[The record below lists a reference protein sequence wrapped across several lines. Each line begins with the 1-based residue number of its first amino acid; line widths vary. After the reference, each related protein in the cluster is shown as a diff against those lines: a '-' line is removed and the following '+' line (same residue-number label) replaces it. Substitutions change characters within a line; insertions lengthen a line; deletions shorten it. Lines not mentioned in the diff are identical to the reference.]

1 MTDMQSLTEKTVVEF
16 CTPCNASKYENLKQG
31 HPDPVAMTIFDAVK
45 RIVASVM
52 CVRKTEFS
60 LQNKVSLTQCIIGLP
75 NKNRNLIKEFAEQVA
90 GGDMIIDVF
99 CVCNKSVWYHWGKG
113 RVSHVGEMC
122 YTVDRVQPVVEQAA
136 VEQPAVAKAAVA
148 KAAVAKAAVAQTAVE
163 QVAVEQAAVEQ
174 AAVEMQERD
183 NGFEQR
189 MNETQVAFEQR
200 MNKTQVTFEQGM
212 NETQVTFEQTMDKRQ
227 VAFAQRVGR
236 ETGHKRRRECA
247 DRESVAAEDDDSA
260 SSTEEDDG
268 DADYVP
274 VATPI
279 KTGIDR
285 LLKAHAQ
292 IPPRFKEQLLQLL
305 NSYED

>member
-1 MTDMQSLTEKTVVEF
+1 M
-16 CTPCNASKYENLKQG
+16 
-31 HPDPVAMTIFDAVK
+31 
-45 RIVASVM
+45 
-52 CVRKTEFS
+52 
-60 LQNKVSLTQCIIGLP
+60 
-75 NKNRNLIKEFAEQVA
+75 
-90 GGDMIIDVF
+90 
-99 CVCNKSVWYHWGKG
+99 
-113 RVSHVGEMC
+113 
-122 YTVDRVQPVVEQAA
+122 
-136 VEQPAVAKAAVA
+136 
-148 KAAVAKAAVAQTAVE
+148 
-163 QVAVEQAAVEQ
+163 
-174 AAVEMQERD
+174 EMQERE

-200 MNKTQVTFEQGM
+200 MNETQVTFEQRMNETQVAFEQRM

-285 LLKAHAQ
+285 LLKEHAP
-292 IPPRFKEQLLQLL
+292 IPTTIQEAPSPVVELLRRL
-305 NSYED
+305 NCVRINYKPIV